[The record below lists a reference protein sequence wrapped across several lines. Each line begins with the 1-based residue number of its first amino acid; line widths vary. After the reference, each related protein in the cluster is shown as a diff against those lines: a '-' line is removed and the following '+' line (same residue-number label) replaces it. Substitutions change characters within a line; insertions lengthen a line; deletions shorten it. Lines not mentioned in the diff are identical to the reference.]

1 MPGMGKLR
9 PARSFYAAS
18 GHLQKYKPCSLDLS
32 VEMAWAA
39 KRPANKPL
47 TGLFSGPLTAQFY
60 PLFLIEPPT
69 SRYQFLK
76 SFSTVIFLLNVVNV
90 HKRMGLVRAEF
101 HFWDEFPDRIPLLGK
116 RFRAMGGPGGK
127 KFSPC
132 HLYDST
138 LLILSGILG
147 HLRTSERNLEHL
159 RT

>member
-1 MPGMGKLR
+1 MP
-9 PARSFYAAS
+9 AISFYAAS

-47 TGLFSGPLTAQFY
+47 TGLFSGPLTTQFY
-60 PLFLIEPPT
+60 LLFLIEPQT

-76 SFSTVIFLLNVVNV
+76 FFSTFIFLLWLNV
-90 HKRMGLVRAEF
+90 HKRMGLGQTEF
-101 HFWDEFPDRIPLLGK
+101 YFWDEFPGRLPLLGK
-116 RFRAMGGPGGK
+116 RFRVMSDPGGK

-147 HLRTSERNLEHL
+147 HLRMCERNLGHL